1 MSLAYFKRFRMEIS
15 LYYPPATP
23 RLPDGYF
30 WVPWDESLVE
40 HHAEVKF
47 HSFHEEIDATI
58 FSSLSNRPGCIC
70 LMSEIRKR
78 HGFLPEA
85 TWLVACGDGCCGTV
99 QGIRERFGRGAIQNV
114 GVTPAHRG
122 KGIGSALVL
131 QALHGFRRAGLG
143 RAVLE
148 VTAQNDAAVRL
159 YRRLGFRFRKTVYK
173 TVETAPAYSI

>member
-15 LYYPPATP
+15 LYDPPSIP

-47 HSFHEEIDATI
+47 HSFHEEIDATV
-58 FSSLSNRPGCIC
+58 FPSLSHRPGCVN
-70 LMSEIRKR
+70 LMSEIRRR

-85 TWLVACGDGCCGTV
+85 TWLVACGDCCCGTV
-99 QGIRERFGRGAIQNV
+99 QGIRERSGRGAIQNL
-114 GVTPAHRG
+114 GVIPSHRG
-122 KGIGSALVL
+122 RGIGSALVL

-143 RAVLE
+143 AAVLE

-173 TVETAPAYSI
+173 TVETAPLYSI